1 MKNIIDGVEYEMGSA
16 EEYEAMRAFL
26 YKLHKDDPDKDVTV
40 PTELESWKEQ
50 EDAYIA
56 SLPKEDEIPLT
67 PEQAL
72 SALFDS
78 KPEIVDDIPDQ
89 YVAKMAP
96 YFPAWSGDGV
106 SYEAGKRVSYNLHV
120 YKILQS
126 HISQG
131 NWNPEDAPSLFAK
144 VLIPDPTV
152 IPEWEQP
159 SSTNPYMKG
168 DKVKHNGHTWIC
180 DIDNNV
186 WEPGVYGWTIIE

>member
-1 MKNIIDGVEYEMGSA
+1 MKTTIDGVEYEMGST

-26 YKLHKDDPDKDVTV
+26 YKLHKDDQDKDITV
-40 PTELESWKEQ
+40 PAELESWKEQ

-72 SALFDS
+72 LALFDS

-126 HISQG
+126 HISQE
-131 NWNPEDAPSLFAK
+131 NWNPEDTPSLFAK

-152 IPEWEQP
+152 VPEWEQP

-168 DKVKHNGHTWIC
+168 DKVKHNSHTWIS
-180 DIDNNV
+180 DVDNNV

>member
-1 MKNIIDGVEYEMGSA
+1 MKNTIEGVEYEMGST

-26 YKLHKDDPDKDVTV
+26 YKLHENDPDKDVTV
-40 PTELESWKEQ
+40 AAELESWKEQ
-50 EDAYIA
+50 EDAYI
-56 SLPKEDEIPLT
+56 SLLPKEDEIPLT

-72 SALFDS
+72 LALFDS

-96 YFPAWSGDGV
+96 YFPEWSGDGV
-106 SYEAGKRVSYNLHV
+106 SYEAGRRVSYNLHV

-126 HISQG
+126 HISQE
-131 NWNPEDAPSLFAK
+131 NWNPEDTPSLFAK

-186 WEPGVYGWTIIE
+186 WEPGVYGWTAID

>member
-1 MKNIIDGVEYEMGSA
+1 MKNLIDGVEYEMGST

-26 YKLHKDDPDKDVTV
+26 YKLHEDDPDKDVTV
-40 PTELESWKEQ
+40 PAELESWKEQ
-50 EDAYIA
+50 EDAYIEL
-56 SLPKEDEIPLT
+56 LPKEDEIPLT
-67 PEQAL
+67 PQQAL
-72 SALFDS
+72 LALFDS

-96 YFPAWSGDGV
+96 YFPEWSGDGV

-126 HISQG
+126 HISQE
-131 NWNPEDAPSLFAK
+131 NWNPEDTPSLFAK

-186 WEPGVYGWTIIE
+186 WEPGVYGWTAID